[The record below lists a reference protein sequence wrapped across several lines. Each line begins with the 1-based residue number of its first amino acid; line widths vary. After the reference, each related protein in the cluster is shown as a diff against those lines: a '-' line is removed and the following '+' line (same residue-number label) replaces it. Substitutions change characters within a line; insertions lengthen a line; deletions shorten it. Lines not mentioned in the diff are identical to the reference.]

1 MGKYRQTL
9 GNTRVLGLWKTLWK
23 MWIMPVENPVEYV
36 ENPLECVENLF
47 ACIEADPPCTVIH
60 NNG

>member
-1 MGKYRQTL
+1 
-9 GNTRVLGLWKTLWK
+9 

>member
-1 MGKYRQTL
+1 
-9 GNTRVLGLWKTLWK
+9 

-36 ENPLECVENLF
+36 ENPLECVENFF
-47 ACIEADPPCTVIH
+47 ACIEANPPCAVIH